1 MFTPKEDE
9 PSHTQPELITNE
21 DVINADLSEAQKY
34 VNNLR
39 AAVESGLQSLQELI
53 QTYTDAQSLNL
64 TDEGVAEI
72 MQAVSNLDAIFNSE
86 EIAEGLID
94 IDPTYYLWYYGADN
108 DGAR

>member
-1 MFTPKEDE
+1 LFTPKEDE

-53 QTYTDAQSLNL
+53 
-64 TDEGVAEI
+64 
-72 MQAVSNLDAIFNSE
+72 
-86 EIAEGLID
+86 
-94 IDPTYYLWYYGADN
+94 
-108 DGAR
+108 